1 MIAETCPI
9 TVRTVTA
16 HLDTGRAVYGEQAS
30 AICELPSQSFP
41 NHAKT
46 SARPVRVSRVML
58 RCDSGVSM

>member
-16 HLDTGRAVYGEQAS
+16 HLDTGRAVYGEQ
-30 AICELPSQSFP
+30 PSQSFP